1 MSLECRVVQAPPPPH
16 VYLTG
21 AIDEHTDLD
30 RVFAHLYELRADPLI
45 LNLEGV
51 IRINSIGLRHWIPL
65 LSRLSSARAVLVEGL
80 SYPFV
85 LQANNVANLLGG
97 VKVRSCVAPYYCTMC
112 EQNHTIVVTTEEIAK
127 TELPPTKACPQCASP
142 MEFDEL
148 DDYFDFLRR

>member
-51 IRINSIGLRHWIPL
+51 IRINSISALSWRHELAVRGAELSLLRL
-65 LSRLSSARAVLVEGL
+65 A
-80 SYPFV
+80 
-85 LQANNVANLLGG
+85 
-97 VKVRSCVAPYYCTMC
+97 
-112 EQNHTIVVTTEEIAK
+112 
-127 TELPPTKACPQCASP
+127 LPAGI
-142 MEFDEL
+142 
-148 DDYFDFLRR
+148 